1 MIKTL
6 YLVTLIDMK
15 TGKMQQIWV
24 DSPCPDGMQEFIETG
39 LNPPLDL
46 DDPRVINVEEKL
58 VRISPLAD
66 PA

>member
-58 VRISPLAD
+58 VRITPQVD